1 MSGTQ
6 GHSSK
11 CICNMAIWLLVNV
24 GHAGH
29 RFGVPFLFEGGLTCM
44 LATQGQ
50 IYGGRAGQMPEAPF
64 KGDLNFMLA
73 TQGHA
78 SNSPLRVA

>member
-50 IYGGRAGQMPEAPF
+50 IYGGRAGQMPESPIKKATSILWWPRRATVRI
-64 KGDLNFMLA
+64 DLY
-73 TQGHA
+73 
-78 SNSPLRVA
+78 V